1 MTNEQLT
8 QEVMRISEHQ
18 VKSETEHERFA
29 EVIKELQED
38 MKATKKL
45 AEDVHIM
52 AINIQ
57 NMQRTLE
64 QTNKKVDSIASEE
77 FLEYKENKKALKS
90 KVIVGI
96 ASSFGTLAF
105 SALVWFIKMYIENG
119 GM

>member
-8 QEVMRISEHQ
+8 QEVIKLCEQ
-18 VKSETEHERFA
+18 LAKSNAELERFA

-38 MKATKKL
+38 VKSTKSL

-57 NMQRTLE
+57 NMQKTLE
-64 QTNKKVDSIASEE
+64 QTNKKVDSLASEE

-90 KVIVGI
+90 KIITVIV
-96 ASSFGTLAF
+96 SSLCTLIFGAF
-105 SALVWFIKMYIENG
+105 VWFIKVYIMKG
-119 GM
+119 GI

>member
-8 QEVMRISEHQ
+8 QEFIKLSEHQ
-18 VKSETEHERFA
+18 AKSEAEYERFVD
-29 EVIKELQED
+29 VIKELQEEVKST
-38 MKATKKL
+38 KAL

-57 NMQRTLE
+57 NMQKTLE

-90 KVIVGI
+90 KVITAI
-96 ASSFGTLAF
+96 TSSLCTLAF
-105 SALVWFIKMYIENG
+105 GALVWFIKIYIEKG
-119 GM
+119 GI